1 MVPTLQRRNPC
12 RCHSGGQHAPLERGG
27 LHSGLL
33 HARWRSQRRKLCSCR
48 HTARLRIII
57 ATTDVQRLAKQHLYP
72 PPSLRAAK
80 RRDNPENAVA
90 TGCDGNSV
98 HLINFTP
105 DCSDMTATLKQ
116 GY

>member
-1 MVPTLQRRNPC
+1 MTPC
-12 RCHSGGQHAPLERGG
+12 ILLTPFWIASRPLAFAKTEAVFLPSYRTSPHNHCHHRCA
-27 LHSGLL
+27 
-33 HARWRSQRRKLCSCR
+33 K
-48 HTARLRIII
+48 
-57 ATTDVQRLAKQHLYP
+57 RLAKQHLYP

-98 HLINFTP
+98 HPVSFTP
-105 DCSDMTATLKQ
+105 DCSDMTAAPKQ